1 VKHPQ
6 EGRQTDLVFMILGLM
21 TPAIGY
27 GVMGNDITY
36 LPGDIR
42 GQPVYGLAVFLVA
55 ILIGLVLFGVGLV
68 RLIQDLRD
76 QRK

>member
-1 VKHPQ
+1 
-6 EGRQTDLVFMILGLM
+6 MILGLM

-27 GVMGNDITY
+27 GVMGNDIAY

-55 ILIGLVLFGVGLV
+55 ILIGLLLFVVGLV

-76 QRK
+76 RRK